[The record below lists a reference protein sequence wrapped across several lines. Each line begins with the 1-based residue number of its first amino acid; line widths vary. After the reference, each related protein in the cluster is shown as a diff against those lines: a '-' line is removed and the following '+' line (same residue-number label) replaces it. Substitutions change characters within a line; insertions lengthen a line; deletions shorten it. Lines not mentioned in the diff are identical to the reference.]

1 MKKRIISITLI
12 LTMIFTMLPMS
23 NFTAAFALSNADAL
37 TDISYQPGKYY
48 VLSNSLNVR
57 SGPSASYTKITSLSK
72 GKSVT
77 VSSVKN
83 GWGQVNVNNQKGWI
97 DLSYAYSPSNKVD
110 ISARLDML
118 RLKFPDGKYWNRESS
133 DVNNADGYTENPCVD
148 RHSDKRENYFD
159 GTCQCHGFAL
169 KLGYDL
175 FGIHAAN
182 WERHYDLSKVKVGD
196 LIRYR
201 SRHTVMVTGVY
212 SDYFTVA
219 DCNWDYCCGID
230 WDRVMKK
237 SYISFTENQYDG
249 IYHCPANGG
258 YVNSSGSGS
267 SANPTTTTT
276 TVKTTTTTTTKA
288 TTTTTAKTT
297 TAVNVYTTGKL
308 TITGDV
314 VNVRSGAGT
323 NYSKVASVKKNYS
336 YTYTKEKTVNGQ
348 KWYYI
353 KVNSKTSGWICGDY
367 AKVTQK
373 LGSPVTTTTTAAAS
387 KKVKITG
394 DVVNVRS
401 SASTSSKIV
410 TQVKKNSVYKYTEK
424 KTVSGVV
431 WYKIKVSSS
440 KSGWI
445 CGKYCKAV

>member
-1 MKKRIISITLI
+1 MKKRIISLTLMLTLI
-12 LTMIFTMLPMS
+12 LSIIPMS
-23 NFTAAFALSNADAL
+23 NFTAAFALSNAGVL
-37 TDISYQPGKYY
+37 TDINYQTGKYY

-57 SGPSASYTKITSLSK
+57 SGSSADYKKITSLSN
-72 GKSVT
+72 GKSIT

-83 GWGQVNVNNQKGWI
+83 GWGQVTVNNQKGWI
-97 DLSYAYSPSNKVD
+97 DLSYAYSTANKVD
-110 ISARLDML
+110 IAARLDML

-133 DVNNADGYTENPCVD
+133 DVNNADGYTEKPCVD
-148 RHSDKRENYFD
+148 RHSDNRENYFD

-182 WERHYDLSKVKVGD
+182 WERHYNLSKVKVGD

-212 SDYFTVA
+212 ADYFTVA

-249 IYHCPANGG
+249 IYHCPSNGG
-258 YVNSSGSGS
+258 YINSSGSGAS
-267 SANPTTTTT
+267 SNPTTTITTTTT
-276 TVKTTTTTTTKA
+276 TAAKP
-288 TTTTTAKTT
+288 TTTA
-297 TAVNVYTTGKL
+297 NSYTTGKL

-323 NYSKVASVKKNYS
+323 NYSKVASVKKNAS
-336 YTYTKEKTVNGQ
+336 YTYNKETTVNGQ

-353 KVNSKTSGWICGDY
+353 QVKSKTSGWICGTY

-373 LGSPVTTTTTAAAS
+373 LGASVTTAAS
-387 KKVKITG
+387 KKVRITG
-394 DVVNVRS
+394 DVVNVRA
-401 SASTSSKIV
+401 SASASSKKI
-410 TQVKKNSVYKYTEK
+410 TQVKKNSVYTYTES

-431 WYKIKVSSS
+431 WYKIKVSSTEN
-440 KSGWI
+440 GWI
-445 CGKYCKAV
+445 CGTYCKTV